1 VIDAAAAYL
10 VDSLEQV
17 RPDDLDAP
25 TPCTEW
31 TVCDLLVHLGDATA
45 ALLEAADGVVT
56 DEPRFGGSVLARA
69 RLLAAGGVP
78 PGPVQVGDRVLD
90 GDLLDAAGA
99 LELAVHG
106 WDLGTALRR
115 TSPIPE
121 NLARQLLVVCAAL
134 PVDRPEFAPAI
145 TPPLAATAAQRL
157 LNFLGRNNH
166 AELAP

>member
-17 RPDDLDAP
+17 RPDDLGAP

-31 TVCDLLVHLGDATA
+31 TVRDLLAHLGDATA
-45 ALLEAADGVVT
+45 ALLEAADGVVAH
-56 DEPRFGGSVLARA
+56 EPRFGGPVLARA

-78 PGPVQVGDRVLD
+78 PGPVRIGDRMLG

-106 WDLGTALRR
+106 WDLATALRR

-121 NLARQLLVVCAAL
+121 TLARQLLSVCIAL

-145 TPPLAATAAQRL
+145 TPPPAATDAQRL
-157 LNFLGRNNH
+157 LNLLGRNSH
-166 AELAP
+166 AELAH